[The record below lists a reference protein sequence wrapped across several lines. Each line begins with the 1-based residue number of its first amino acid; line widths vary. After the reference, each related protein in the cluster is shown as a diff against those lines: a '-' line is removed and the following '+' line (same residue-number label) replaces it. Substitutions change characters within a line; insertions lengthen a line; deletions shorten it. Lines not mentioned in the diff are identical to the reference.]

1 MSSFERLLT
10 PRKIFVVAALISAPL
25 ATVFS
30 VGPENLLA
38 CIALSSL
45 RMAAGFLISCI
56 VGLGFSILVGFSK
69 YARMAFKPIL
79 GFLMS
84 IPTIAWVPML
94 LVITGITEKTIIL
107 AIFLGSFFTFA
118 YNALDGFDTV
128 SPSLL
133 KVSDMLGYT
142 RIGSMFRV
150 SIPASFNAMLVGF
163 KLGIAY
169 SWRALVSAEMLGA
182 TSVGLGYLAFAARST
197 YDMESMLMA
206 LFYIGSIGYILNR
219 LLVRILEERTVMK
232 WGFNDH

>member
-1 MSSFERLLT
+1 MSDLERLLT
-10 PRKIFVVAALISAPL
+10 PRKLFVAAALVSAPL
-25 ATVFS
+25 VS
-30 VGPENLLA
+30 ILGVGPENLLA

-45 RMAAGFLISCI
+45 RMAAGFLVSCA
-56 VGLGFSILVGFSK
+56 VGLVFSILIGFSR
-69 YARMAFKPIL
+69 YARMAFKPVL

-107 AIFLGSFFTFA
+107 AIFLGSFFTFT

-128 SPSLL
+128 NPSLL

-142 RIGSMFRV
+142 RIGSMLRV
-150 SIPASFNAMLVGF
+150 SVPASFNAMLAGF

-197 YDMESMLMA
+197 YDMESMLLA
-206 LFYIGSIGYILNR
+206 LFYIGAIGYILNR
-219 LLVRILEERTVMK
+219 LLVRILEDRTVTK